1 MGIEITKEG
10 IIYLNG
16 EPKKTWDNHGYKMF
30 WYQGKNNYVHRFVAM
45 THIPNPDNL
54 PEVNH
59 KDGNKSNNNVQN
71 LEWVTRKQNHHHAME
86 TKLWGRNVIN
96 RRHFNDDQVKEIK
109 KLYNEDKLGY
119 RRLGKIYNVNYNR
132 IRDLIK
138 GVTYKLDSTYYI

>member
-1 MGIEITKEG
+1 
-10 IIYLNG
+10 
-16 EPKKTWDNHGYKMF
+16 
-30 WYQGKNNYVHRFVAM
+30 M

-59 KDGNKSNNNVQN
+59 KDGNKSNNNVDN